1 MSIATLSIDL
11 EARLSKLQEGMD
23 KATRLSDKAA
33 QQIEAKWSALGELGR
48 GFGAALVGAFSVGT
62 IAAFTRATVNA
73 LDALND
79 ASDAT
84 GATVENLSALEDVAR
99 RNGGTLDDVTGILV
113 KFNGLLKEADGT
125 NGTSQALAAI
135 GLSAADLK
143 KLDPAEA
150 LRQVAVALGTFAD
163 DGEKA
168 RIVQDLFGKS
178 VREAAPFLKDLAEQT
193 ELLGSVT
200 TETAKSAETLNK
212 QLFSMQTDLQNAGR
226 AITAELLP
234 QMALLSEYAKS
245 SSGEVTLLD
254 LALGGIKNTFE
265 TVAVLGANTAFVL
278 KTLGREAG
286 GFVAKLEARASGDK
300 TGLQAITEGL
310 ADDAKRA
317 RAELDEFERRIFGG
331 SARNENYGNEGRG
344 AVRPN
349 IKSAGGGGGGGGGRG
364 GGKLKMGEPYGPE
377 ISDEEL
383 AARRFMGPLI
393 DVNELSERNER
404 LRELN
409 NLLASTP
416 TSQMERLVQI
426 ESDLNEAFING
437 QVGSQAYAE
446 ALEKLG
452 DFADLL
458 DPKLKKLGDTLED
471 FATRGRMRIEAQL
484 GDSLYQAL
492 SGNFDN
498 IGKAWGDLIKRIFA
512 ERLSKDFIDF
522 LIGSSSGSS
531 ADTLTKVFTFFGG
544 GRATGGPTQAG
555 KMYEVN
561 ETGVPELFDYGGR
574 QFLLSGK
581 QPGYVHPL
589 AAGGAGGRGG
599 VTSSLNVSVG
609 EGVSLSQVHA
619 VVTGALKQQEGRL
632 LRLSREGRL

>member
-1 MSIATLSIDL
+1 MSLATLSIDL
-11 EARLSKLQEGMD
+11 EARLAKLQEGLD

-33 QQIEAKWSALGELGR
+33 QQIEAKWGSLGELGR
-48 GFGAALVGAFSVGT
+48 GLGTALVGAFSVGT

-113 KFNGLLKEADGT
+113 KFNGLLKEADGK
-125 NGTSQALAAI
+125 NGASLALKDI

-178 VREAAPFLKDLAEQT
+178 VREAGPFLKDLAEQT

-234 QMALLSEYAKS
+234 QMALLSEYAKA

-286 GFVAKLEARASGDK
+286 GFVAKLEARARGDK

-317 RAELDEFERRIFGG
+317 RDELDEFERRIFGG

-349 IKSAGGGGGGGGGRG
+349 IKSAGGGGAGST
-364 GGKLKMGEPYGPE
+364 GGK
-377 ISDEEL
+377 DR
-383 AARRFMGPLI
+383 AAKREAEDFIGRTQDATAKLI
-393 DVNELSERNER
+393 DEWSQRNQEALDKLDAKIAEGYDDPVNGEVQRRLEEWRVRNEAA
-404 LRELN
+404 LDALDDDAAKTIN
-409 NLLASTP
+409 DFAAKG
-416 TSQMERLVQI
+416 QERIQ
-426 ESDLNEAFING
+426 
-437 QVGSQAYAE
+437 QT
-446 ALEKLG
+446 LG
-452 DFADLL
+452 D
-458 DPKLKKLGDTLED
+458 G
-471 FATRGRMRIEAQL
+471 
-484 GDSLYQAL
+484 LYDAL

-498 IGKAWGDLIKRIFA
+498 IGKSFGNLIKRMVAESLAADIMSKIFGGKA
-512 ERLSKDFIDF
+512 
-522 LIGSSSGSS
+522 GSSSGSILS
-531 ADTLTKVFTFFGG
+531 AVAAFFGG
-544 GRATGGPTQAG
+544 GRANGGPTSPG

-561 ETGVPELFDYGGR
+561 ERGAPELLEYGGR

>member
-11 EARLSKLQEGMD
+11 VARLAKLQEGMD
-23 KATRLSDKAA
+23 KAEHIAA
-33 QQIEAKWSALGELGR
+33 KTAKEIESRWGGLTSIGSAIGTSL
-48 GFGAALVGAFSVGT
+48 AGAFSVGT
-62 IAAFTRATVNA
+62 VVEFTRRTVDA
-73 LDALND
+73 FDALND
-79 ASDAT
+79 AAAAT
-84 GATVENLSALEDVAR
+84 GATVENLSALEDIAR
-99 RNGGTLDDVTGILV
+99 RNGGTLDEVTGILV
-113 KFNGLLKEADGT
+113 KFNGALKEADGK
-125 NGTSQALAAI
+125 NGASLALQAL
-135 GLSAADLK
+135 GLSVADLK
-143 KLDPAEA
+143 REDPAEA
-150 LRQVAVALGTFAD
+150 LRQVGVALAGFAD
-163 DGEKA
+163 DGNKA
-168 RIVQDLFGKS
+168 RLVQELFGKS
-178 VREAAPFLKDLAEQT
+178 VKESATFLRELAEQGRLVATITKEEAEEAKRFNDALNSLETSAGNVGRTFVSLFIPRMT
-193 ELLGSVT
+193 ELGERMEKSARQGTFLWDTLKNLATWSPQGEIRDAFMDTLPKT
-200 TETAKSAETLNK
+200 TELERLQRLLIGAENAQQRDPENERNNRRVKWLRDQVSVYEELNREA
-212 QLFSMQTDLQNAGR
+212 QRFANRAG
-226 AITAELLP
+226 AITSTVIPAPKLP
-234 QMALLSEYAKS
+234 SLP
-245 SSGEVTLLD
+245 D
-254 LALGGIKNTFE
+254 LAG
-265 TVAVLGANTAFVL
+265 
-278 KTLGREAG
+278 
-286 GFVAKLEARASGDK
+286 
-300 TGLQAITEGL
+300 
-310 ADDAKRA
+310 
-317 RAELDEFERRIFGG
+317 
-331 SARNENYGNEGRG
+331 
-344 AVRPN
+344 
-349 IKSAGGGGGGGGGRG
+349 AGGGR

-393 DVNELSERNER
+393 DINELTERNER

-416 TSQMERLVQI
+416 TAQMERLVRI
-426 ESDLNEAFING
+426 ESDLNEAFANG
-437 QVGSQAYAE
+437 QVGSQGYAE

-452 DFADLL
+452 DLADLL

-471 FATRGRMRIEAQL
+471 FATRGRLRIEAQL

-531 ADTLTKVFTFFGG
+531 GDTLTKVFAFFGG
-544 GRATGGPTQAG
+544 GRAAGGPTQAG